1 MIDHT
6 KTTIPQN
13 KEQKYASPRYVP
25 YEELS
30 ATTRYQMDMTTIAQR
45 IESADRRKKIAL
57 RAIEHTFQKL
67 INTLS

>member
-13 KEQKYASPRYVP
+13 KEQKYSAPRYVP

-30 ATTRYQMDMTTIAQR
+30 ATTRYQMDMSTIAQR
-45 IESADRRKKIAL
+45 SESAERRKKIAL
-57 RAIEHTFQKL
+57 HAIEQAIQKL